1 MPTRLP
7 RSAAL
12 ALSLAVVAAAG
23 PPAVAADGE
32 QPSKTG
38 EQTQQAQQKDQN
50 ASTPEFSDQK
60 LNAFADAYVKVSEVR
75 RAWGPKIRKAQESG
89 NKDKAQTLAKQATGE
104 MRTAVQDADNISM
117 KEYQK
122 IGQAAQQDK
131 QFAQEVASVVQQ
143 KMQTNRQGQGQT
155 QQNGQQ

>member
-1 MPTRLP
+1 MTTRLP

-12 ALSLAVVAAAG
+12 ALSLAVVAIAG
-23 PPAVAADGE
+23 QPALAADGK
-32 QPSKTG
+32 QPSNTG
-38 EQTQQAQQKDQN
+38 QQTQQAQQQSQN

-60 LNAFADAYVKVSEVR
+60 LNAFANAYVKVSQVR
-75 RAWGPKIRKAQESG
+75 SEWAPKIRKAQESG
-89 NKDKAQTLAKQATGE
+89 DKDKAQTLAKQATGE
-104 MRTAVQDADNISM
+104 MRTAVQEADNISM

-143 KMQTNRQGQGQT
+143 KMQTKGQGQT
-155 QQNGQQ
+155 QQ